1 MNAQQ
6 LTSFQTIAEKEIVL
20 ALEQAGLAVEQ
31 REVLT
36 GTIPFYSKEPQTA
49 IHITARN
56 LEVWLFGD
64 EANLLHN
71 GRESR
76 FEEPDFDS
84 SEELREALLNEIRSQ
99 LAKH

>member
-1 MNAQQ
+1 MSEEQ
-6 LTSFQTIAEKEIVL
+6 LTSFQVAAEKEIAAVL
-20 ALEQAGLAVEQ
+20 KHAGLPVHQ

-49 IHITARN
+49 THITASG

-71 GRESR
+71 GKESR
-76 FEEPDFDS
+76 FEQPDFDS
-84 SEELREALLNEIRSQ
+84 TDKLREALLREIRSG
-99 LAKH
+99 L